1 MMGKKS
7 SYIHWFLSN
16 LPSSLAIR
24 FAHKGKRTDRFKDLR
39 DLNLE
44 DSDKMLIS
52 ALESGKSFA
61 AIRFGA
67 VELSCLN
74 GHEKI
79 ELGFKKHYKA
89 SVAYSMKNNAGYFPT
104 DEKSL
109 QRYGD
114 ALLPI
119 LKETDYLGI
128 SGAHMEEY
136 FQIHY
141 CPDASILLYEA
152 MEPLRGRWT
161 SRLKGKKVLVVSP
174 FAKEIASQ
182 YQKRE
187 LLFPKGSD
195 ILPEFTLLTLKAP
208 LTCADSKPSSSSFF
222 EELEKMEREMAKLD
236 FDVALIGAGAYG
248 TFLALEAKRL
258 GKQGIQTGGATM
270 TLFGILGKR
279 WENRPHVAQYVNSNW
294 IRPSEKPDGY
304 QKIEGGA
311 YW

>member
-39 DLNLE
+39 NLNLE

-114 ALLPI
+114 A
-119 LKETDYLGI
+119 
-128 SGAHMEEY
+128 
-136 FQIHY
+136 
-141 CPDASILLYEA
+141 
-152 MEPLRGRWT
+152 
-161 SRLKGKKVLVVSP
+161 
-174 FAKEIASQ
+174 
-182 YQKRE
+182 
-187 LLFPKGSD
+187 
-195 ILPEFTLLTLKAP
+195 
-208 LTCADSKPSSSSFF
+208 
-222 EELEKMEREMAKLD
+222 
-236 FDVALIGAGAYG
+236 
-248 TFLALEAKRL
+248 
-258 GKQGIQTGGATM
+258 
-270 TLFGILGKR
+270 
-279 WENRPHVAQYVNSNW
+279 
-294 IRPSEKPDGY
+294 
-304 QKIEGGA
+304 
-311 YW
+311 